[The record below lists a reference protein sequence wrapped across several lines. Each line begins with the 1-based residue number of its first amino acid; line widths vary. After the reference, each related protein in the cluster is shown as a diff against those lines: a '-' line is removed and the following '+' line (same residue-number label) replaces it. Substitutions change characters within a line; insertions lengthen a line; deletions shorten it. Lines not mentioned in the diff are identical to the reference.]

1 MEEMKT
7 ILDNSTENTLAIID
21 ELGRGTSTFD
31 GYAIAVG
38 CLSALFI
45 LKCKVIF
52 ATHYYFIS
60 DDIREFEKMLSYKK
74 MDFAL
79 VDA

>member
-7 ILDNSTENTLAIID
+7 ILDNSTENSLAVID

-38 CLSALFI
+38 CLEVLFS

-52 ATHYYFIS
+52 ATHYFFIH
-60 DDIREFEKMLSYKK
+60 DDIKEFEEMISYKK
-74 MDFAL
+74 MDYAL

>member
-7 ILDNSTENTLAIID
+7 ILDNSTENSLAVID
-21 ELGRGTSTFD
+21 ELGWGTSTFD

-38 CLSALFI
+38 CLEVLFS

-52 ATHYYFIS
+52 ATH
-60 DDIREFEKMLSYKK
+60 
-74 MDFAL
+74 
-79 VDA
+79 